1 MIVMIDLLMFKKNRR
16 KIVAKNFFESNVI
29 QLTKFQKIFKL
40 NDSNID
46 HEYMQLNKFN
56 RKY

>member
-46 HEYMQLNKFN
+46 HEYMQLN
-56 RKY
+56 